1 MKKPNQL
8 AVGPISFT
16 AEEIEQARA
25 GNFGPAEKRLKKELS
40 RGAPYAAGA
49 MLGAPKKRGKTLRKK

>member
-8 AVGPISFT
+8 AFGPISFT

-25 GNFGPAEKRLKKELS
+25 GNFAPAQRRLKRESSALPQPA
-40 RGAPYAAGA
+40 RG
-49 MLGAPKKRGKTLRKK
+49 KRGKAKRKR